1 MPIVTAKPAA
11 EKATPSLA
19 QTRRQAMRDRVQR
32 TIASPKAQKEK
43 SALLER
49 MPGDDDADW
58 EELLSELTE
67 HDNVTIAHRD
77 DGSVQIF
84 WTVTKD

>member
-1 MPIVTAKPAA
+1 MPTVTAKPAV

-19 QTRRQAMRDRVQR
+19 QTKRQVLRDRVQR

-49 MPGDDDADW
+49 MPGDDYADW
-58 EELLSELTE
+58 EELLAELTE
-67 HDNVTIAHRD
+67 HDNLTIAHRD

>member
-1 MPIVTAKPAA
+1 MPVVTAKQAA
-11 EKATPSLA
+11 EKTTPPLA
-19 QTRRQAMRDRVQR
+19 QTRRQVMRDRVQR
-32 TIASPKAQKEK
+32 TIASPTAQKEK

-49 MPGDDDADW
+49 MPGDDNADW
-58 EELLSELTE
+58 EELLAELTE
-67 HDNVTIAHRD
+67 HDNLTIAHRD

>member
-1 MPIVTAKPAA
+1 MPVATAKPAA
-11 EKATPSLA
+11 EKNTMTLA
-19 QTRRQAMRDRVQR
+19 QTRRQVLRDRVQR

-43 SALLER
+43 TALLER
-49 MPGDDDADW
+49 MHGDDDADW
-58 EELLSELTE
+58 EELFAELTE
-67 HDNVTIAHRD
+67 HDNLTIAHRD

>member
-1 MPIVTAKPAA
+1 MPTVTAKPAT
-11 EKATPSLA
+11 EKNAQTLA
-19 QTRRQAMRDRVQR
+19 QTRRQVLRDRVQR
-32 TIASPKAQKEK
+32 TIASPNSQKEK

-58 EELLSELTE
+58 EEILSELAE
-67 HDNVTIAHRD
+67 HDNLTIAHRD
-77 DGSVQIF
+77 DGGVQIF